1 MIFIMPE
8 TFWVIVVAAGEVSS
22 VVQSFLAI
30 MSLTPKDLEELA
42 REKSVL
48 LNEFFQA
55 EPPRTKGEDIVELWR
70 QIHDETV
77 QNTVIET
84 VQGASDASN
93 PVFPYEKLQAI
104 VGDGGHWKWPRI
116 WRRFDELE
124 RRGTAYR
131 AGDPVNFGIPNSNN
145 NIMPQSVLVVGG
157 GPVGLRLA
165 IELKLGGHQVTV
177 FEKRREVR
185 GAGGELQ
192 QLGFTNRINRPHVFN
207 FLRNDLDRL
216 NGRDFMSS
224 KMCYPV
230 FTQADTS
237 SIGIDELQLLLL
249 KNALLLGVD
258 FQLGMSY
265 EDAHIVLDAKT
276 QKPRWQVKFT
286 CDNLAAEQQG
296 ITPGSHR
303 VAMFDVLMGCDGAR
317 SRVRESQKRIF
328 GDVDKRNFKK
338 MIGVVANIQK
348 VSRQRLK
355 ELGFPSGQEPTDM
368 KRAHLANGAGNMAG
382 LNYYKASYH
391 NYVIFTPSKEDLQ
404 RAGFGGSIYSFS
416 DGREK
421 ANPNTPEEK
430 LRLKQWVLARCKEAG
445 IPVDESLGN
454 GGFVEEPND
463 VMAFD
468 FSEIWKCQKNFA
480 FNLPPVGYDTETLGP
495 WSGTS
500 LVPPIGL
507 VGDAV
512 TEPFWIAGVGLQRG
526 WNGVMDACYL
536 IDNLYNMSFAG
547 EEPEGSQTTS
557 WNEHVQRLQGMIPKL
572 YDCSHD
578 GRMTREGLQGEY
590 ADQGVVMTQLNKHM
604 KDAEKPQWQLLV
616 DPFSRYE
623 QFAKKLEHKYRGARI
638 LENMHPVV
646 RRTLA
651 LRKPVESERSGP
663 VMLPRTLLSING
675 KEIIKVNA
683 FDYVQPKP
691 APTAPAPILSIPEP
705 EVAKR
710 ASSKSESLQALLS
723 KQIDEH
729 VKSSSSA
736 KAFDD
741 ERWVPI
747 SPKEGFAELAETQW
761 DIMTEKHLAPAQK
774 AELLHVRNMMKSLKQ
789 QIAAL
794 NSSLE
799 AFQRAEN
806 ELLTN
811 TKC

>member
-1 MIFIMPE
+1 MTLP
-8 TFWVIVVAAGEVSS
+8 
-22 VVQSFLAI
+22 L
-30 MSLTPKDLEELA
+30 KDLEELA
-42 REKSVL
+42 RTKTVL
-48 LNEFFQA
+48 LKIFFQA
-55 EPPRTKGEDIVELWR
+55 EPPSTKGEDLVELWR
-70 QIHDETV
+70 QIYDEEVKSTV
-77 QNTVIET
+77 VKTA
-84 VQGASDASN
+84 QGPSDDLSN

-124 RRGTAYR
+124 RRGTAFR
-131 AGDPVNFGIPNSNN
+131 PGDAVNFDLPNSNP
-145 NIMPQSVLVVGG
+145 NITSQKILVVGG

-177 FEKRREVR
+177 FEKRREHR
-185 GAGGELQ
+185 NAQGELQ

-230 FTQADTS
+230 FTQGDTS

-265 EDAHIVLDAKT
+265 EDANIVLDPKN
-276 QKPRWQVKFT
+276 QKPQWRVKFS
-286 CDNLAAEQQG
+286 CDDLAAEHYG
-296 ITPGSHR
+296 LSPGTHESN
-303 VAMFDVLMGCDGAR
+303 FDVLMGCDGAR
-317 SRVRESQKRIF
+317 SRVRESQKGIF
-328 GDVDKRNFKK
+328 GEVDKRNFKK

-368 KRAHLANGAGNMAG
+368 KRAHLASGAGSMTG

-404 RAGFGGSIYSFS
+404 QAGFGGSIYSFHA
-416 DGREK
+416 GRDKVNPNKVEEK
-421 ANPNTPEEK
+421 AK
-430 LRLKQWVLARCKEAG
+430 LKHWVLERCKEVG
-445 IPVDESLGN
+445 IPVDESLSN

-468 FSEIWKCQKNFA
+468 FSEIWKCKKNFA
-480 FNLPPVGYDTETLGP
+480 FNLPPLTYDVQEHGP
-495 WSGTS
+495 WTGSS

-536 IDNLYNMSFAG
+536 IDNLYNMSFSG
-547 EEPEGSQTTS
+547 GVDPLETTS
-557 WNEHVQRLQGMIPKL
+557 WNDHIQKLQSVIPKL

-578 GRMTREGLQGEY
+578 GRMTREGLQGEH
-590 ADQGVVMTQLNKHM
+590 ADQGVVMMQLNKQM
-604 KDAEKPQWQLLV
+604 KDAEKPQWQLRV
-616 DPFSRYE
+616 DPCYRYE
-623 QFAKKLEHKYRGARI
+623 QFAKQLEEKYRGARM

-651 LRKPVESERSGP
+651 VRKSDGDRSEAP
-663 VMLPRTLLSING
+663 DLHQKLLSVDG
-675 KEIIKVNA
+675 RQLV
-683 FDYVQPKP
+683 V
-691 APTAPAPILSIPEP
+691 APAAYDHVPVAQPAQPSQPQPPQLPLIPEP

-710 ASSKSESLQALLS
+710 ASSKSENLQAMLS

-729 VKSSSSA
+729 VQRTRSA
-736 KAFDD
+736 AFDD
-741 ERWVPI
+741 ERWVAI
-747 SPKEGFAELAETQW
+747 DASPKGFAELAEKQW
-761 DIMTEKHLAPAQK
+761 DVMTEKHLNPAQK
-774 AELLHVRNMMKSLKQ
+774 AELLHVRNMIKSLKQ
-789 QIAAL
+789 QIASL

-799 AFQRAEN
+799 GFQRAER

-811 TKC
+811 AQVN